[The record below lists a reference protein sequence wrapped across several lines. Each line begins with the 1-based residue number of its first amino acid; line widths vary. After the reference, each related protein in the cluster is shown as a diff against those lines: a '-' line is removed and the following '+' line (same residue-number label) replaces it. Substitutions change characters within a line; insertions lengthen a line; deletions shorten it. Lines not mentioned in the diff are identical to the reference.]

1 MTSVW
6 KGSQARDRL
15 RTSGLPGAMGSGQ
28 GLPYLTSIFFT
39 YCTKKR
45 ERTKTLAQGPRGGGC
60 KEGGLSLELGGDI

>member
-1 MTSVW
+1 
-6 KGSQARDRL
+6 
-15 RTSGLPGAMGSGQ
+15 MGSGQ